1 MTPNSA
7 NDVLSAVS
15 RILIAPQLEGVCGT
29 VGGEGFQQ
37 RLDCS
42 FNNPLSSVTCSFDE
56 GEPEEC
62 STSLV
67 LSIDRFGPGQHSVV
81 ISATDIYGQTFGLRP
96 LVFELTGKSPNFYK
110 TAYRTVYIT
119 NAESPPNAP
128 RNLAVTGVTSS
139 SFTITWSPP
148 DGE

>member
-1 MTPNSA
+1 M
-7 NDVLSAVS
+7 NDVLSS
-15 RILIAPQLEGVCGT
+15 LPILIAPQLEGVCGT

-37 RLDCS
+37 TLDCS

-67 LSIDRFGPGQHSVV
+67 LSIDRFGSGLHTVV
-81 ISATDIYGQTFGLRP
+81 ISATDVYGQTFGLRP

-110 TAYRTVYIT
+110 TVYWTVYIT
-119 NAESPPNAP
+119 NAESPPNAA
-128 RNLAVTGVTSS
+128 RNLAVAGATSS